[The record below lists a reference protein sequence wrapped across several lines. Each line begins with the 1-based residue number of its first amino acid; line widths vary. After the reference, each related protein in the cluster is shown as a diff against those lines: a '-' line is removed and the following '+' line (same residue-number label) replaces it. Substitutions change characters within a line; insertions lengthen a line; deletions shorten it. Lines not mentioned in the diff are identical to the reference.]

1 MVIQT
6 YGENEMC
13 TLMEKDALIELVSDV
28 QAYMARHN
36 QTDLLT
42 DPELDIGKVKGW
54 LYSTNPDFIDFDG
67 VVKHCNHLK
76 NLFSEGG
83 RKTA

>member
-1 MVIQT
+1 MIKT
-6 YGENEMC
+6 YRGETMC

-36 QTDLLT
+36 LT
-42 DPELDIGKVKGW
+42 GVITESELDIGKVKGW

-67 VVKHCNHLK
+67 VVKHCNRLK
-76 NLFSEGG
+76 NSFAVGG